1 MKLKKIWKITFSL
14 IVVFII
20 LLVGISILYEYEI
33 SPVDKKDTNEVV
45 FKIEKGTGTKTIG
58 KNLENA
64 SLIHDAN
71 FFVFYVKIHNISNLQ
86 ASTYKLKRSMNLKE
100 IIEIINKG
108 DGFNPNEVKITFKEG
123 KNIRS
128 IAKTIEANTN
138 NKYDDIL
145 KKIND
150 SKYVDSLIEKYWF
163 LDKTIKSSDIYY
175 PLEGYLFPSTYI
187 FNDKDVSVETIITK
201 MLNKTSEV
209 LTKYKDDISKSNMS
223 VHEILTFASIVELE
237 GANDTDRP
245 NVASVFY
252 NRIAKKMSLG
262 SDVTACYAQKIDDT
276 YECHNK
282 ANFNYNSK
290 YNTRLLNNLGLPI
303 GAICSPGEGSIKAVL
318 KPAKTGYLYFVADK
332 NKKMYFFN
340 TKDEFDSKIKE
351 LKKNGDWL

>member
-1 MKLKKIWKITFSL
+1 MKLKKIWKIIFGLIIVFVLILIGTF
-14 IVVFII
+14 IF
-20 LLVGISILYEYEI
+20 YKYEI
-33 SPVDKKDTNEVV
+33 SPVDKKDTKEVV
-45 FKIEKGTGTKTIG
+45 FTIEKGATTKKIG
-58 KNLENA
+58 KDLESA

-71 FFVFYVKIHNISNLQ
+71 FFVVYVKLHKISNLQ

-100 IIEIINKG
+100 IIKIINKG
-108 DGFNPNEVKITFKEG
+108 EGFNPNEVKITFKEG

-138 NKYDDIL
+138 NKYDDVL

-150 SKYVDSLIEKYWF
+150 SKYIDTLIEKYWF
-163 LDKTIKSSDIYY
+163 LDKSIKSSDIYY

-187 FNDKDVSVETIITK
+187 FSDKDVDIETIITK

-209 LTKYKDDISKSNMS
+209 LNNYKKDISNSSMS
-223 VHEILTFASIVELE
+223 VHEIITFASIVELE
-237 GANDTDRP
+237 GASNSDRP

-252 NRIAKKMSLG
+252 NRINKKISLG

-276 YECHNK
+276 YECHNR

-290 YNTRLLNNLGLPI
+290 YNTRLLSNLGLPPS
-303 GAICSPGEGSIKAVL
+303 AICSPGEGSIKAVL
-318 KPAKTGYLYFVADK
+318 KPAKTNYLYFVADK

-340 TKDEFDSKIKE
+340 TKSEFDSKIKE